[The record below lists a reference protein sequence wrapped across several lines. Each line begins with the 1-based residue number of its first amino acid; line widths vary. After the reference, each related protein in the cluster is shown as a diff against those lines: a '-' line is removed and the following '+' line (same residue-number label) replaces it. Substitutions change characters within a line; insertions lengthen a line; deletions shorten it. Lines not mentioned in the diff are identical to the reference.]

1 MSDFYIEIAFTF
13 HLAWSRS
20 VFRHLNGCMITHSPV
35 THLHSTNS
43 EAGLEQ
49 SHWRYA
55 SPGIENMSPG
65 NVYLL
70 VCVLLFLVCR
80 ALLHGGGS

>member
-1 MSDFYIEIAFTF
+1 MESLGLSAFEWLHDYSLTCDSPTL
-13 HLAWSRS
+13 HQLRSWLGAKSLAL
-20 VFRHLNGCMITHSPV
+20 VANKD
-35 THLHSTNS
+35 
-43 EAGLEQ
+43 
-49 SHWRYA
+49 YA